1 MFISDVYGKSP
12 MYEVADRDN
21 DKSLVYEV
29 IDPGKLFRS
38 RTYADYLEEF
48 WNWLYTVNCDRY
60 NIGDVA
66 FLRGI
71 SFGTDPKKGYV
82 GGPVLNVGGNALT
95 ISIEQGLFFCNTTT
109 NVEAINE
116 REQYSEAL
124 LRGQCIANL
133 NQAVLPTEKQ
143 IIIDGEPI
151 KLNKRNSIKDFR
163 IITSQFVLNVPE
175 TGYDSS
181 GAPYFDIV
189 LPPGQYRCVAAG
201 FCFIVVFHTAG
212 PHTIYSIGKG
222 KPWERGDYFSE
233 LLYEI
238 NVTETS
244 ISRIPRISEEPAGPN
259 FLVTQ
264 EIYSELEK
272 LKENKQ
278 IDGPKLKYLRE
289 KIAARENI
297 NNH

>member
-124 LRGQCIANL
+124 LLLPALHKALFQENRAARISDKNTRGRQQDITSAVMHLDPAPQKTGITGHRPSVGGPVVRGQ
-133 NQAVLPTEKQ
+133 
-143 IIIDGEPI
+143 
-151 KLNKRNSIKDFR
+151 
-163 IITSQFVLNVPE
+163 
-175 TGYDSS
+175 
-181 GAPYFDIV
+181 
-189 LPPGQYRCVAAG
+189 
-201 FCFIVVFHTAG
+201 
-212 PHTIYSIGKG
+212 
-222 KPWERGDYFSE
+222 
-233 LLYEI
+233 
-238 NVTETS
+238 
-244 ISRIPRISEEPAGPN
+244 
-259 FLVTQ
+259 
-264 EIYSELEK
+264 
-272 LKENKQ
+272 
-278 IDGPKLKYLRE
+278 
-289 KIAARENI
+289 
-297 NNH
+297 